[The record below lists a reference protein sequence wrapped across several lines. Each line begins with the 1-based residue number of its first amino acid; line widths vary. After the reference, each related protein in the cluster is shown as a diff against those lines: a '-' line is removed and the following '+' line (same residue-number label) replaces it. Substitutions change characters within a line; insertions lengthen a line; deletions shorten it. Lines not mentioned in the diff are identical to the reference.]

1 MLFGTDSLSRFAVA
15 LLIALVVV
23 TGTVPVTVAAQ
34 TDGQTGGTVVVE
46 EGETVDSLDAFGGSV
61 VVRGTVTSDVSAVG
75 GDVRIERTGEV
86 GGDLEAAGGSVT
98 IAGTAGGDVNVGAG
112 SLTITETGTVGNTLT
127 AGVGSATIDGTVEG
141 DAEIGAETIRL
152 GESASIAGDLR
163 YDGDLEGNTD
173 AVAGDIVEDSSLGID
188 VAPTIQPF
196 ASWLFTAYVLAVN
209 LLLGAV
215 LLALFPRFSDGVA
228 DRVASGPLRSGLV
241 GLLVFVGIPILLIAL
256 AITVVG
262 IPLSFVGGFVFAL
275 LLWIGIIYGR
285 FAVAMWIL
293 SLVGL
298 GNRWLALVVGLVAG
312 AALSRLPVPIV
323 GEAINLLVL
332 LLGLGALVRGLYGH
346 WRTARNRDREQRV
359 GPGPDEPTAD

>member
-1 MLFGTDSLSRFAVA
+1 MVANITRSRIAVA
-15 LLIALVVV
+15 ALVILLIC
-23 TGTVPVTVAAQ
+23 GTVPATVAAQ

-46 EGETVDSLDAFGGSV
+46 EGETVDSLEAFGGSV
-61 VVRGTVTSDVSAVG
+61 IVRGTVTGDVSAVG
-75 GDVRIERTGEV
+75 GDVRIETTGEV

-98 IAGTAGGDVNVGAG
+98 IAGSVDGDVEIGAG
-112 SLTITETGTVGNTLT
+112 SLTITESGTVGDSLM
-127 AGVGSATIDGTVEG
+127 AGVGSATIDGTIEG

-173 AVAGDIVEDSSLGID
+173 AVAGEIEEDASLGVD

-196 ASWLFTAYVLAVN
+196 ASWLFAAYVLAVN
-209 LLLGAV
+209 LLIGAV

-241 GLLVFVGIPILLIAL
+241 GLGVLIGVPVLLVAL

-262 IPLSFVGGFVFAL
+262 IPLSLIGGFAFGL
-275 LLWIGIIYGR
+275 LLWIGVIYGR
-285 FAVAMWIL
+285 FAIAAWLL

-312 AALSRLPVPIV
+312 ALLGRLPIPIV
-323 GEAINLLVL
+323 GDAINLLVL
-332 LLGLGALVRGLYGH
+332 LLGLGALARGLVGH
-346 WRTARNRDREQRV
+346 WRAARNREQDRPV
-359 GPGPDEPTAD
+359 GPGPDERTAD